1 ADTTM
6 DGRQRLVSISGSN
19 SDRVISVRTNVNL
32 SLLHLTIAEGRSDNG
47 GGIFNAGGRLSML
60 DCSLRSNAAVGSNG
74 AAGSAGTNAYGG
86 ALYNL
91 GFVSCVNCSF
101 ISNSATGGNAVW
113 ANSGTGSPGGDGLGG
128 AIANFGTLIGTGCLL
143 ASNAA
148 TGGAG
153 GQGASSMQ

>member
-1 ADTTM
+1 
-6 DGRQRLVSISGSN
+6 
-19 SDRVISVRTNVNL
+19 
-32 SLLHLTIAEGRSDNG
+32 
-47 GGIFNAGGRLSML
+47 
-60 DCSLRSNAAVGSNG
+60 
-74 AAGSAGTNAYGG
+74 
-86 ALYNL
+86 
-91 GFVSCVNCSF
+91 SCVNCSF

-153 GQGASSMQ
+153 GQGASSMQGGSGGNGGGGAVANFGAVTLSCCLLSGNSTTGGVGEPGGSGNYFPGYSGTSGGDGGP